1 MNIIMYYSTSIF
13 CSIDVSS
20 YAATA
25 IVGVI
30 NFLTTLIT
38 LFIVDKVGRKTLLLV
53 GALGMCVSILAAGL
67 LIHIFNVDEEREG
80 GGGSEE
86 ERQVVGYFVAL
97 LIVLFVSFFASTWGP
112 VVWVV
117 TSEVFPLSVRGVAVS
132 VTTSGNWNGNFVVAM
147 VTPLLLGSVLKTAG
161 TFYILAGFLF
171 ASFLFVLLTLPET
184 KEESLER
191 IDELFLILWLQKIN
205 LFYYMR

>member
-117 TSEVFPLSVRGVAVS
+117 TSEVFPLSVR